1 MIRGRSSVIIRG
13 DVIRR
18 PKPFRPGDPVP
29 GAKRLNEL
37 ADPLTRLGRPAITN
51 SAPPPPAPYLQV
63 YQARLNFI
71 LGDYLQVR
79 ELTVLPDGTEIEG
92 PVDILVAK
100 PWTLRRTPFDGQVF
114 NNFLYTYI
122 DQSTRDATDQ
132 SPPGKTERQV
142 ITPQYY
148 LNSTIYCVRTVRGG
162 TSVSLSI
169 QGLDLNVDARA
180 WATDDPV

>member
-1 MIRGRSSVIIRG
+1 MVMRG
-13 DVIRR
+13 DVLRR
-18 PKPFRPGDPVP
+18 PRRFQTGDAVP
-29 GAKRLNEL
+29 GARRLNEL
-37 ADPLTRLGRPAITN
+37 ADPLTRLGVPAVAN
-51 SAPPPPAPYLQV
+51 ELAPPAAPYLQI
-63 YQARLNFI
+63 YQARINFV

-79 ELTVLPDGTEIEG
+79 ELTVQPDGTEILG
-92 PVDILVAK
+92 PVDLLVAK
-100 PWTLRRTPFDGQVF
+100 PWTLRRTPFDGIIF

-132 SPPGKTERQV
+132 SPPGKTERQY

-162 TSVSLSI
+162 TSVSQSI

>member
-1 MIRGRSSVIIRG
+1 MTMRG
-13 DVIRR
+13 DVLRR
-18 PKPFRPGDPVP
+18 PRRFQTGDPMP
-29 GAKRLNEL
+29 GARRLNEL
-37 ADPLTRLGRPAITN
+37 ADPLTRLGIPTVAN
-51 SAPPPPAPYLQV
+51 EEAPPAAPYLQI
-63 YQARLNFI
+63 YQARINFV

-79 ELTVLPDGTEIEG
+79 ELTVQPDGTELLG
-92 PVDILVAK
+92 PVDLLVAK
-100 PWTLRRTPFDGQVF
+100 PWTLRRTPFDGIIF

-142 ITPQYY
+142 ITPEYY

-180 WATDDPV
+180 WATDNPV

>member
-1 MIRGRSSVIIRG
+1 MTLRRG
-13 DVIRR
+13 DVLRR
-18 PKPFRPGDPVP
+18 PKRFRTGEIIP

-37 ADPLTRLGRPAITN
+37 ADPLTRLGIPAV
-51 SAPPPPAPYLQV
+51 SVEAVPPQAPYLQV
-63 YQARLNFI
+63 YQARVNFI
-71 LGDYLQVR
+71 VGDYLQVR

-100 PWTLRRTPFDGQVF
+100 PWTLRRTPFDGLVF
-114 NNFLYTYI
+114 NNFLYSYI

-132 SPPGKTERQV
+132 SPPRKTERQY
-142 ITPQYY
+142 ITPPYY

-180 WATDDPV
+180 WATDNPV

>member
-1 MIRGRSSVIIRG
+1 MTGSRG

-18 PKPFRPGDPVP
+18 PQRFRTGDPVP

-37 ADPLTRLGRPAITN
+37 ADPLTRLGKTPAQVQGIP
-51 SAPPPPAPYLQV
+51 ALPPWLQI
-63 YQARLNFI
+63 YQFKLNFI
-71 LGDYLQVR
+71 LGDYLQGR
-79 ELTVLPDGTEIEG
+79 EFTVLPDGTEIEG

-100 PWTLRRTPFDGQVF
+100 PWTLRRTPFDGIIF

-132 SPPGKTERQV
+132 SPPGKTERQF
-142 ITPQYY
+142 ITPAYY
-148 LNSTIYCVRTVRGG
+148 LGSTLYCVRTVRGG
-162 TSVSLSI
+162 TSVSQSI